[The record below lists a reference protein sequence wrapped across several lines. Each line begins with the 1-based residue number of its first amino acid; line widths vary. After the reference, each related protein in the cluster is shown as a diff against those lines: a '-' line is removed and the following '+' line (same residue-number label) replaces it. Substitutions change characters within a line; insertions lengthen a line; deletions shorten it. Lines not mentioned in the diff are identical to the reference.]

1 MRLTKTSIMPYGKY
15 QGKPMSSVPADYL
28 LWLRENKKCSPLVA
42 NYIDDN
48 LSDLKKDAEQA
59 DRMRDNRRIMR
70 SMYK

>member
-1 MRLTKTSIMPYGKY
+1 MPYGKY
-15 QGKPMSSVPADYL
+15 QGKPMSSVTADYL

>member
-1 MRLTKTSIMPYGKY
+1 
-15 QGKPMSSVPADYL
+15 MSSVPADYL

-48 LSDLKKDAEQA
+48 LSDLKKDAERA